1 MIKIAPSVLAAD
13 ILNMGHDVQRMVD
26 AGADWIH
33 LDVMDAHF
41 VPNLSYGP
49 ALVEELHERFPE
61 TPIDVHLMMDNPQ
74 YYIDTFCRVGAA
86 VITIHAEL
94 HADIQDML
102 RRIRAH
108 GVMAGLAL
116 RPGTPVE
123 AIRELL
129 PMTDMVLIMTVEPGF
144 GGQKFQPGMMAK
156 MTELRKLGYVGLIEA
171 DGGLNVDNLPTLR
184 EHGLDVAVMGTAMFR
199 SETPKEDMEKIHAM

>member
-49 ALVEELHERFPE
+49 ALVDMLHERFPD

-74 YYIDTFCRVGAA
+74 YYIDTFCRAGAA

-108 GVMAGLAL
+108 GVMAGIAL

-129 PMTDMVLIMTVEPGF
+129 PMTDMVTIMTVEPGF

-156 MTELRKLGYVGLIEA
+156 MTELRKMGYVGLIEA
-171 DGGLNVDNLPTLR
+171 DGGLNTSNLPVLR

-199 SETPKEDMEKIHAM
+199 SEDPKADMEKIHAM